1 MRMLLNVV
9 FPHEPFN
16 TLVRNGTAGQ
26 ILGRILEETN
36 PEAVYFTETD
46 GHRGATLVVNVDS
59 PSQVPALAEPWFLNL
74 NADCKFRIAMGPDD
88 LQQAGL
94 EELGRKWA

>member
-1 MRMLLNVV
+1 MRMLLDVEV
-9 FPHEPFN
+9 PHEPFN

-36 PEAVYFTETD
+36 PESVYFTETD

-59 PSQVPALAEPWFLNL
+59 PSQVPALAEP
-74 NADCKFRIAMGPDD
+74 
-88 LQQAGL
+88 
-94 EELGRKWA
+94 